1 MKNLFTIQEPSQ
13 PTFGKKKKKRKKK
26 KKERKEKCSTSLSTI
41 YPKAQIMP
49 SIFIVPIADL

>member
-1 MKNLFTIQEPSQ
+1 MKNLFTIYEPSQ
-13 PTFGKKKKKRKKK
+13 PTFGKKKGKK

-49 SIFIVPIADL
+49 SIFIVPIVDL